1 MSLHTTSKSFSF
13 PFLFFPVQLAKQK
26 PVFKYLPAPSI
37 STASHLR
44 AVVSLIC
51 SPGETTAYKQHANPS
66 IYQHLKS
73 VKSVFHLNP
82 ESLFFP
88 FPETLE
94 TTDHTHTDGH
104 THPHARYPVM
114 SRVTHVPHR
123 GESSVL
129 RANRLI
135 MMPIHYQELQR
146 PCHCFPFI
154 H

>member
-1 MSLHTTSKSFSF
+1 MTTADTAYIFSSIYKMSRRGSEGKRLKSVLVKKVKRSFFAHDIQELFFSFS
-13 PFLFFPVQLAKQK
+13 FFPVQLAKQK

-88 FPETLE
+88 SQKL
-94 TTDHTHTDGH
+94 
-104 THPHARYPVM
+104 
-114 SRVTHVPHR
+114 
-123 GESSVL
+123 
-129 RANRLI
+129 
-135 MMPIHYQELQR
+135 
-146 PCHCFPFI
+146 
-154 H
+154 